1 MSKTVTIDGKQY
13 TVPDDAT
20 LEEIE
25 AFIAAS
31 SPQLHGPELAAQREA
46 EALQSRVAS
55 QDPLRPAGGEARKP
69 DAFDRRPD
77 PQTNPELYRKTEVS
91 PGVWRMEL
99 IDPQAYD
106 VKEPPKSLQQDIAD
120 RLGAGAD
127 FLMAPLAARNTGGD
141 DPTNAI
147 VRMAVEPLA
156 RLPEALVRDPLKT
169 IAQDYNPIYQAGMGI
184 KDVESAAGKAMQG
197 DFAAAGMQGL
207 EGATQIMGGAL
218 GLTGMKGGPKAPG
231 TATSLAQAERM
242 AADTRAAFPAEAVAP
257 TIEPTPAAPMTYEEV
272 AALVRKAA
280 RGGMGS
286 KQAEE
291 ALARAAPINK
301 DAAAAAER
309 LGIDVPPDVLLDHT
323 QLKEAIGLTR
333 SMPGTLASA
342 AWSDAV
348 ERAATKADEAMA
360 MIDGSPDLSEVSS
373 DVLKSMDDTQ
383 RALEAQA
390 NDMYK
395 AINARIAGEPPRPP
409 GGGEGPVAFKRDPK
423 TAGLSYNDMANYA
436 HAKYPVLEGQT
447 ASPYFVAAS
456 AIERAGGDR
465 AAAKA
470 EIARH
475 VEWTRRHPNDKYV
488 RPTSLE
494 HDIQTLKAIDE
505 VDPIFFDP
513 AARNAWFTNEI
524 EAGAAAAFEKAGLQF
539 PESSPST
546 VTPFKGAD
554 KPPPVKAAEA
564 APKAPP
570 TVDLVNSRKLMD
582 SVVRELGGDAS
593 KLTSLEKQLVEMASP
608 GRKTPVTYAAL
619 MRMKSDV
626 GQALEKASGPYKDVN
641 SGILK
646 RLYGALAEDQLYNV
660 ERIGGQQLRA
670 DLRLANQLTAK
681 RKALE
686 DRVVSLFGDER
697 NGSIARKLVAA
708 VQGGAKG
715 DITGFNRIVHQ
726 LPADLRKK
734 AVATA
739 IAAAAR
745 EAKTNG
751 FGFAKYVDLY
761 QGLRRNSEVYKT
773 VVETLGP
780 DSDKFLNDLYKI
792 SKRITEARANVKTTG
807 QANQAL
813 VQGMM
818 AEGLVQQ
825 VMGSTFGRMAT
836 TGAATTVAGAS
847 GGTLAGAS
855 TAMLVNA
862 LSRTN
867 KKTINAAGD
876 LFASPEWQQ
885 LVAQV
890 AAEDRVNP
898 KAFNAARTSKAF
910 REWTKTAGITDP
922 DAWLRNALAVSIG
935 TGIASNASELEAAQ

>member
-46 EALQSRVAS
+46 EALQARTAAFAPAG
-55 QDPLRPAGGEARKP
+55 DPLAKPGAMARKP
-69 DAFDRRPD
+69 DLFDAAMAGQIPSE
-77 PQTNPELYRKTEVS
+77 Q
-91 PGVWRMEL
+91 
-99 IDPQAYD
+99 
-106 VKEPPKSLQQDIAD
+106 PKSLQQDIAD

-127 FLMAPLAARNTGGD
+127 FLMAPINSRDAGPNDPIPVLAKGF
-141 DPTNAI
+141 
-147 VRMAVEPLA
+147 VEPTA

-169 IAQDYNPIYQAGMGI
+169 IAQDYNPIYQTGMGY

-197 DFAAAGMQGL
+197 DFAEAGLQGL

-218 GLTGMKGGPKAPG
+218 GLMGVKGGPKAPG
-231 TATSLAQAERM
+231 PATSLAQAERQ
-242 AADTRAAFPAEAVAP
+242 AVNTRAVFPAETPVAP
-257 TIEPTPAAPMTYEEV
+257 VEPPKPAAPMTYEEV

-291 ALARAAPINK
+291 ALARAAPLNK

-342 AWSDAV
+342 AWTDAV

-360 MIDGSPDLSEVSS
+360 MIDGSPDLSEVS
-373 DVLKSMDDTQ
+373 DTVLKSMQDTQ
-383 RALEAQA
+383 RALQAQSD
-390 NDMYK
+390 DMYK
-395 AINARIAGEPPRPP
+395 LINARI
-409 GGGEGPVAFKRDPK
+409 GGEK
-423 TAGLSYNDMANYA
+423 
-436 HAKYPVLEGQT
+436 
-447 ASPYFVAAS
+447 
-456 AIERAGGDR
+456 
-465 AAAKA
+465 
-470 EIARH
+470 
-475 VEWTRRHPNDKYV
+475 
-488 RPTSLE
+488 
-494 HDIQTLKAIDE
+494 
-505 VDPIFFDP
+505 P
-513 AARNAWFTNEI
+513 AATSA
-524 EAGAAAAFEKAGLQF
+524 
-539 PESSPST
+539 PST
-546 VTPFKGAD
+546 VTPFKPGPPAEPGTTASLTGSNSRVQRMLD
-554 KPPPVKAAEA
+554 MVKIGDLGVAEVARSMPKKDVLEAASHIVSTGVPIPQRVTNLKEALEVIEDRAAFKSFSSDVSRMDQGLGPYPELRTEMKPVSGVVTPIKPTPKPPVVKNGEPTPS
-564 APKAPP
+564 APPP
-570 TVDLVNSRKLMD
+570 TVDLVNSRRLMD
-582 SVVRELGGDAS
+582 SVTRELGGDTS
-593 KLTSLEKQLVEMASP
+593 KLSSLEKELADMASP

-626 GQALEKASGPYKDVN
+626 GQALERASGPYKDVN

-646 RLYGALAEDQLYNV
+646 RLYGALAEDQLLNV
-660 ERIGGQQLRA
+660 ERIGGKQLRD

-686 DRVVSLFGDER
+686 DRIVSLFGDER
-697 NGSIARKLVAA
+697 NGSIAQKLVAT
-708 VQGGAKG
+708 VKSGAKG
-715 DITGFNRIVHQ
+715 DVTGFNRIVRQ
-726 LPADLRKK
+726 LPPELRKK

-739 IAAAAR
+739 IAAASR

-813 VQGMM
+813 VQGLM

-825 VMGSTFGRMAT
+825 VLNSTGGRQATMGGAT
-836 TGAATTVAGAS
+836 MLGGTMAGAPAAAVS
-847 GGTLAGAS
+847 
-855 TAMLVNA
+855 AMLVNT
-862 LSRTN
+862 LSKAN
-867 KKTINAAGD
+867 KNTINAAGD

-885 LVAQV
+885 LVAKV
-890 AAEDRVNP
+890 ATEDRVD
-898 KAFNAARTSKAF
+898 KRAFNAARTSKAF